1 MRRPLV
7 LVILAVSLSA
17 GVLVGA
23 ADDLVVSRFSAY
35 LDALRIQAGIPG
47 LAATLIRPGEPNWEG
62 AYGKQDV
69 ERGIAA
75 QPFTAFELDSTTQLL
90 SAALV
95 LRCAEEGKLSLDD
108 RIGQFSN
115 GDSPSPEA
123 GATIRE
129 VLTHTFNG
137 TEGLIF
143 AYRPER
149 LDSLAGPIAKCTGKP
164 LRDAMLDLLERLIM
178 MDSVPGL
185 DAAQPPPQTV
195 SANPGLPAG
204 IPAATLQRFSG
215 TLERLATPYA
225 VDEDRRPTQSQYVAT
240 SLTPASGLI
249 STVRD
254 LAQFDTALKRGVL
267 LLPESL
273 AVAWTPPLDQ
283 NGVRLPHGLGWFV
296 QSYNGERIIWQF
308 GVSDN
313 ASSSMIITV
322 PGRGITLI
330 LLANSQGLARPF
342 SLAAGDAIV
351 SPFARVFLSFFVR

>member
-7 LVILAVSLSA
+7 LFALAGVLSA
-17 GVLVGA
+17 GVVGGA
-23 ADDLVVSRFSAY
+23 ADDLVVSRFSDY

-47 LAATLIRPGEPNWEG
+47 LAATLIRPGEPNWER
-62 AYGKQDV
+62 AYGKQDID
-69 ERGIAA
+69 RGIAA

-115 GDSPSPEA
+115 GDSPSPDD

-129 VLTHTFNG
+129 VLSHTSNG
-137 TEGLIF
+137 AEGLIF

-164 LRDAMLDLLERLIM
+164 LREAMLDLLERLIM

-185 DAAQPPPQTV
+185 DVAQTPPAPV
-195 SANPGLPAG
+195 SASVNPG
-204 IPAATLQRFSG
+204 IPATTLQRFSG

-225 VDEDRRPTQSQYVAT
+225 VDDDRRPTRSEYVAT

-273 AVAWTPPLDQ
+273 AVAWTPSLDQ

>member
-7 LVILAVSLSA
+7 LFTLAVSLSA
-17 GVLVGA
+17 GVVARA
-23 ADDLVVSRFSAY
+23 ADDLVVSRFSDY

-62 AYGKQDV
+62 AYGKQDID
-69 ERGIAA
+69 RAIPA

-90 SAALV
+90 STAII

-115 GDSPSPEA
+115 GDSPSPDA
-123 GATIRE
+123 AATIRQ
-129 VLTHTFNG
+129 VLSHTSSG
-137 TEGLIF
+137 AEGLVF

-185 DAAQPPPQTV
+185 EVAQIPAA
-195 SANPGLPAG
+195 SAASVTPG
-204 IPAATLQRFSG
+204 IPAATLQRFTS

-225 VDEDRRPTQSQYVAT
+225 VDSKGRPSQSQYVAT

-273 AVAWTPPLDQ
+273 AAAWTPPLDQ